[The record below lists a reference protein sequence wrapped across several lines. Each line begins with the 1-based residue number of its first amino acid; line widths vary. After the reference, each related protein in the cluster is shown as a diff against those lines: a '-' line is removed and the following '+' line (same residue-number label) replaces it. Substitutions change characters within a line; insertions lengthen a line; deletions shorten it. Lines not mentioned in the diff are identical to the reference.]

1 MKNEQLMNY
10 ESPSVEVIEV
20 EVESGFIG
28 SIPSD
33 GSLGEEGKKLA
44 KMLSEFNEDVYS
56 IIF

>member
-1 MKNEQLMNY
+1 MINDDINERILNTLAEADEMLINLID
-10 ESPSVEVIEV
+10 VC
-20 EVESGFIG
+20 
-28 SIPSD
+28 D